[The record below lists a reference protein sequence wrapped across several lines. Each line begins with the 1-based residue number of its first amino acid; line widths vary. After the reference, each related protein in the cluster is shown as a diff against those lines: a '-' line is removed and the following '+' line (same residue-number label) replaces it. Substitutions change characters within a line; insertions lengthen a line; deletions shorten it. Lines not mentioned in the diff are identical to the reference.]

1 MEPNYTWGTKMNEK
15 RTLTK
20 ISNEKYELKTVDE
33 EHDLTTIKGYKKT
46 ELKDIHQELTMRQG
60 QTRMQ
65 KAKLEK
71 DLTKL
76 EVQDTPD
83 LREFTEKLVLA
94 QKLAEKDKL
103 TGQMVMVKKDLSLLN
118 TQLTEI
124 ILAVPELTRK
134 K

>member
-1 MEPNYTWGTKMNEK
+1 MNEK

-103 TGQMVMVKKDLSLLN
+103 TGQMAMVKKDLTLLS

>member
-1 MEPNYTWGTKMNEK
+1 LEPNYTWGTKMNEK

-103 TGQMVMVKKDLSLLN
+103 TGQMAMVKKDLTLLS

-124 ILAVPELTRK
+124 TLAVPELTRK

>member
-103 TGQMVMVKKDLSLLN
+103 TGQMAMVKKDLTLLS

>member
-1 MEPNYTWGTKMNEK
+1 LEPNYTWGTKMNEK

-103 TGQMVMVKKDLSLLN
+103 TGQMAMVKKDLTLLS